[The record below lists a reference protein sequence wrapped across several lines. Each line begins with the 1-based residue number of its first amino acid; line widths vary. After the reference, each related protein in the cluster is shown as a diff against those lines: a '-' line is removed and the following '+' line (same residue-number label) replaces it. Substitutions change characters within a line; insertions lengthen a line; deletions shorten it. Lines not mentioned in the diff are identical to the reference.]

1 MENKAFTNKD
11 IKKAI
16 HRSQH
21 TQRNWDLSKSIPQ
34 DDVDLILE
42 SVTQCPSKQNRPF
55 YKVHAITNRELI
67 EKIHAKTEGFGLLFT
82 EDGVKSQTN
91 PQTLANLVLVF
102 EKNTDIGEQQHPAY
116 GGATHNTLQRDT
128 DMAVGIA
135 AGYCN
140 IVSNMMG
147 YRSGCCLCYNPQD
160 MKETI
165 GLNGE
170 PLLIM
175 GVGYAKEGVS
185 RRVHHVDE
193 NYKFTSKRKHKI
205 PVTYVA

>member
-1 MENKAFTNKD
+1 MENKKFTNKD

-21 TQRNWDLSKSIPQ
+21 TQRNWDLSKEIPQ
-34 DDVDLILE
+34 EDVDLILE

-55 YKVHAITNRELI
+55 YKVHAITNRDMI
-67 EKIHAKTEGFGLLFT
+67 EKIHAKTEGFGVIFT
-82 EDGVKSQTN
+82 EEGVKSQTN

-102 EKNTDIGEQQHPAY
+102 ERNTALGEQQHPAY
-116 GGATHNTLQRDT
+116 GGVTHGTIQRDT

-140 IVSNMMG
+140 LVSNMMG
-147 YRSGCCLCYNPQD
+147 YRSGCCLCYNQYE
-160 MKETI
+160 MKDII
-165 GLNGE
+165 GLQGE

-185 RRVHHVDE
+185 RRVHHADSE
-193 NYKFTSKRKHKI
+193 YKFTTKRKHKI
-205 PVTYVA
+205 EVKRVA

>member
-1 MENKAFTNKD
+1 MEHKVFTNKD

-21 TQRNWDLSKSIPQ
+21 TQRNWDLSKEIPQ
-34 DDVDLILE
+34 EDVDLILE

-55 YKVHAITNRELI
+55 YKVHAITNRDMI
-67 EKIHAKTEGFGLLFT
+67 EKIHAKTEGFGAIFT

-102 EKNTDIGEQQHPAY
+102 ERNTDLGEQQHPVY
-116 GGATHNTLQRDT
+116 GGATHGTLQRDT

-140 IVSNMMG
+140 IVSNMIG
-147 YRSGCCLCYNPQD
+147 YRSGCCLCFNPQD
-160 MKETI
+160 IQETI
-165 GLNGE
+165 GLKGE

-185 RRVHHVDE
+185 RRVHHADV
-193 NYKFTSKRKHKI
+193 NYKFTTKRKHKI
-205 PVTYVA
+205 EVKHVA

>member
-1 MENKAFTNKD
+1 MENKPFNNKD

-21 TQRNWDLSKSIPQ
+21 TQRNWDLSKEVPQ
-34 DDVDLILE
+34 EDLDLILE
-42 SVTQCPSKQNRPF
+42 SVTQCPSKQNRPY
-55 YKVHAITNRELI
+55 YKVHAITNRDMI
-67 EKIHAKTEGFGLLFT
+67 EKIHSKTEGFGLLFT

-91 PQTLANLVLVF
+91 PQTLANVVLVF
-102 EKNTDIGEQQHPAY
+102 ERNEEVKNPYDKVHGKLHDTA
-116 GGATHNTLQRDT
+116 QRDT

-140 IVSNMMG
+140 IVSSMMG
-147 YRSGCCLCYNPQD
+147 YRTGCCLCFNPQD

-165 GLNGE
+165 GLEGE

-175 GVGYAKEGVS
+175 GVGHAKEGVS
-185 RRVHHVDE
+185 RRVHHMDE
-193 NYKFTSKRKHKI
+193 SYKFTTNRKHKI
-205 PVTYVA
+205 AVKHVA